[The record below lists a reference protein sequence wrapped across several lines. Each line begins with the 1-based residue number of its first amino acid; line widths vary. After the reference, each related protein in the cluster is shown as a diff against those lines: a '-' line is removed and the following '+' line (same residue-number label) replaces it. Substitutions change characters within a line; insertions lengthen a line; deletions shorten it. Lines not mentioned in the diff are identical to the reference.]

1 MSSKVVVRAERLGKR
16 YTLRQKEPYLAARDY
31 LAKLITQ
38 PWKVFRQ
45 KRREAF
51 WALKDVSFEINEGE
65 AIGIIG
71 KNGAGKSTLLKIL
84 SRITEPTEGY
94 AELHGRVGSL
104 LEVGTGFHPEL
115 TGRENI
121 YFAGVILGMSRQE
134 VRKKFD
140 EIVEFAGVE
149 QFLDTPLKY
158 YSSGMAM
165 RLAFSVAAHLE
176 PEILVVDEVLAVGD
190 IEFQKK
196 CLNKMENVSQKSG
209 RTVLFV
215 SHQMGQIRRLC
226 NRAIWLEE
234 GQVRMIGPTLEV
246 VAAYEKSNMENPEH
260 QNYKRTRQKAFFREW
275 KLRSPSPYLLSTFDP
290 VEVVFVLE
298 VNQMLH
304 DVHHGILLT
313 TMDSQI
319 LWGSYT
325 NIRTL
330 SPGLYEISY
339 AFRMLPLP
347 TGMFVWRVTLFD
359 TNGLVDSWE
368 AFPYMQVQLP
378 NYQHSHDQWSGI
390 MNLPHEKEIKALTP
404 AL

>member
-304 DVHHGILLT
+304 HVHHGILLT

>member
-1 MSSKVVVRAERLGKR
+1 MSGKVAIRVEQLGKR

-31 LAKLITQ
+31 LAKFITQ
-38 PWKVFRQ
+38 PWKFFRP
-45 KRREAF
+45 KRRETF
-51 WALKDVSFEINEGE
+51 WALKDVSFEVNEGE
-65 AIGIIG
+65 AVGIIG

-94 AELHGRVGSL
+94 AELYGRVGSL

-121 YFAGVILGMSRQE
+121 YFTGVILGMSRQE
-134 VRKKFD
+134 IRRKFD

-176 PEILVVDEVLAVGD
+176 PEILIVDEVLAVGD

-196 CLNKMENVSQKSG
+196 CLSKMEDVSQKSG

-215 SHQMGQIRRLC
+215 SHQMNQIRRLC

-234 GQVRMIGPTLEV
+234 GRVRMIGPALEV
-246 VAAYEKSNMENPEH
+246 VAAYEKSSVENTEQH
-260 QNYKRTRQKAFFREW
+260 NFRRTRQKAFFREW
-275 KLRSPSPYLLSTFDP
+275 KLRSSSPYLLSTFDP
-290 VEVVFVLE
+290 VEVVFILD
-298 VNQMLH
+298 VNRTLH
-304 DVHHGILLT
+304 NVHHGILLT

-325 NIRTL
+325 NLRAL
-330 SPGLYEISY
+330 SPGVYEISY
-339 AFRMLPLP
+339 LFRILPLP
-347 TGMFVWRVTLFD
+347 TGTFIWHVNLFD
-359 TNGLVDSWE
+359 ENGLVDSWE

-378 NYQHSHDQWSGI
+378 NYQHSHDRWSGI
-390 MNLPHEKEIKALTP
+390 MNLPHEKEIKVLAS
-404 AL
+404 AS

>member
-196 CLNKMENVSQKSG
+196 CLNKMEDVSQKSG